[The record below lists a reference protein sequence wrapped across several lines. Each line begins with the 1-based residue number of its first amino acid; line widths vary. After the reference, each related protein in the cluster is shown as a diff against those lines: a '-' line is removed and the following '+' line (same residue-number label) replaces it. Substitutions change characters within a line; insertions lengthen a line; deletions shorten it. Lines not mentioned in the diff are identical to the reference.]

1 MELENTLLI
10 KLFVIKGVGSVARY
24 KPFLE
29 NSSLQIDNSSSQTIL
44 WMNSKENADPE
55 EFHTLQD
62 RSTAEEVTKNLE
74 F

>member
-1 MELENTLLI
+1 
-10 KLFVIKGVGSVARY
+10 
-24 KPFLE
+24 
-29 NSSLQIDNSSSQTIL
+29 
-44 WMNSKENADPE
+44 MNSKENADPE